1 MRSRYKFFDQLSKS
15 EKLTAARQEYRN
27 AVDINRSFLRQ
38 AKKAYKFY
46 AGHQYTTEE
55 LRALEEAGRPALV
68 ANIIKAT
75 VELVKGVNDLNRVEA
90 KAIPTEPNDQFLAD
104 ILNDTYGKV
113 RNIENVDDAED
124 DAFENLLITGKGYI
138 AVDLA
143 PDPKRPGEIR
153 IPITSIPV
161 DEVYEDPNG
170 RYVFWEKWISVED
183 FAVQYPEMVDELD
196 EILHGESNGDLD
208 AWDPDIED
216 EDYDLGYGD
225 TPSDEDYS
233 NVLDDGF
240 YDLQNGMIKIVH
252 KEYWAPYD
260 RYYGVNPFTGQLEEF
275 DPKHLKALKE
285 RIPNFEYTVVK
296 DRKVKW
302 FQFIG
307 HKVLYDGDSPLP
319 FDGFSIV
326 SEVAYKD
333 KSGKKTTYFG
343 IVKDMIDPQRE
354 INKRWSQTLNLILAQ
369 TQGGYFVEKDAIE
382 DVEHWDETRSAPGAD
397 TIVANNALAEG
408 RLMPKNVPQ
417 LPSGVLHLNEFAQD
431 LAKKISGVNPD
442 LLGYDRGRQE
452 PGIVLQ
458 LRQRQGLTLLNNL
471 FRAHKR
477 LIKRLAE
484 RVYAIIAAYMPESQI
499 KRILGGG
506 EKYVF
511 RGNLVANLEN
521 KTVAPLRNL
530 KDLKYN
536 IDVIDSPANMTKT
549 MSQLAIFLE
558 MMSKGFPVDPLV
570 IIDKLDLTAAEK
582 AKWKQ
587 YVQSAQQLR
596 IQTAL
601 AAQQAQAALQQGKLQ
616 LEKEKIHSK
625 LALDKYK
632 TDQDAKSDD
641 MKFAIELAKLDQQAR
656 EKIYDI
662 AQRIAAE
669 QVNNVPLQEVQGG
682 LNG

>member
-1 MRSRYKFFDQLSKS
+1 MKSRYKFFDQLSKS
-15 EKLTAARQEYRN
+15 EKLRIARQEYRE
-27 AVDINRSFLRQ
+27 AVAMNRSFLRQ

-46 AGHQYTTEE
+46 AGHQYTAEE
-55 LRALEEAGRPALV
+55 LRALEEAGRPAIV

-90 KAIPTEPNDQFLAD
+90 KAIPTEPNDQFLSD
-104 ILNDTYGKV
+104 ILNDTYAKV
-113 RNIENVDDAED
+113 RVIENVDDAED

-161 DEVYEDPNG
+161 DEVHEDPNG
-170 RYVFWEKWISVED
+170 RYIFWEKWISIEE
-183 FAVQYPEMVDELD
+183 FAVQYPELVDELD
-196 EILHGESNGDLD
+196 EILHGDSKGDLD
-208 AWDPDIED
+208 AWDPDVDD
-216 EDYDLGYGD
+216 EDYDVNYGD

-233 NVLDDGF
+233 NLLDDGF

-275 DPKHLKALKE
+275 DPKNLKALKE

-296 DRKVKW
+296 DRRVKW

-326 SEVAYKD
+326 SATAYKD
-333 KSGKKTTYFG
+333 KSSKKTSYFG

-354 INKRWSQTLNLILAQ
+354 VNKRWSQTLNLVLAQ

-382 DVEHWDETRSAPGAD
+382 DIEHWDETRSAPGAD
-397 TIVANNALAEG
+397 TIVASGAISGGKIL
-408 RLMPKNVPQ
+408 PKAIPQ
-417 LPSGVLHLNEFAQD
+417 LPTGVLQLNEFAQD
-431 LAKKISGVNPD
+431 LAKKVSGVNPD
-442 LLGYDRGRQE
+442 LLGYHSERQE

-458 LRQRQGLTLLNNL
+458 LRQRQGLTLLNGL

-558 MMSKGFPVDPLV
+558 MMGRGFPVDPIV
-570 IIDKLDLTAAEK
+570 VIDKLDLTAAEK
-582 AKWKQ
+582 ARWKD
-587 YVQSAQQLR
+587 YVKSAQELQA
-596 IQTAL
+596 QNAM
-601 AAQQAQAALQQGKLQ
+601 AAQQIQLALQQGKLQ
-616 LEKEKIHSK
+616 LEKKKLEGK
-625 LALDKYK
+625 LAMDKYK
-632 TDQDAKSDD
+632 ADHDAKADE
-641 MKFAIELAKLDQQAR
+641 MKFAIELAKLDQKAR
-656 EKIYDI
+656 EKIYEI
-662 AQRIAAE
+662 AQKIAAQ
-669 QVNNVPLQEVQGG
+669 QVNNVPLEEVRGG
-682 LNG
+682 A